1 MSLKMLPSIFD
12 MPSITLE
19 TPLSLSVAVLSTQ
32 SPGVPRTTILRAAA
46 RASPEDEQQGALI
59 GLLTYWII
67 FS

>member
-19 TPLSLSVAVLSTQ
+19 TPLSVAVLSTQ
-32 SPGVPRTTILRAAA
+32 SPGVPRTTIFRAAA